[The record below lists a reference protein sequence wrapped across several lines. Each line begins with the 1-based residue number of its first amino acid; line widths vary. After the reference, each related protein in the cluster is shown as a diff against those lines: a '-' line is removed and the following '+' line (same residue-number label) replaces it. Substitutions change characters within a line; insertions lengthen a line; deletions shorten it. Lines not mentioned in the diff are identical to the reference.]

1 MACIASSITN
11 VVALKATK
19 VQVSAAARAPPAT
32 FRTFFLGSPI
42 FGALGF
48 F

>member
-19 VQVSAAARAPPAT
+19 VQVSAAAAARPLST
-32 FRTFFLGSPI
+32 FPSPV
-42 FGALGF
+42 
-48 F
+48 